1 MIFALCGEVI
11 ISVGVTV
18 THRRPV
24 VGSKTVTTAR
34 QRAHVAEPSE
44 SAQKRRGP
52 GQAEPSLEAPV
63 GLIVGDAL
71 SELGPDDSHG

>member
-1 MIFALCGEVI
+1 MTRRRAVCGSEAL
-11 ISVGVTV
+11 TA
-18 THRRPV
+18 
-24 VGSKTVTTAR
+24 AR
-34 QRAHVAEPSE
+34 QRAYVAEASE